1 MGGFFFDF
9 EAVRTTSSN
18 LRSTQDQC
26 IVNSDSESAIEDCLK
41 LTKQFEIV
49 DVPPLSELTA
59 EVRGTKVQKQLETPL
74 ARALI
79 SSAVVDGDCV
89 SFVPDARTHALALEV
104 NGVCKV
110 VDGKVVDGTVVDA
123 EAPLSSADD
132 EADDDA
138 ADNALLA
145 DELAEALLIARSGLG
160 LGLGLGL
167 G

>member
-59 EVRGTKVQKQLETPL
+59 EVRGARVEKQLETLASEKNPL
-74 ARALI
+74 AAPI
-79 SSAVVDGDCV
+79 
-89 SFVPDARTHALALEV
+89 HLEYY
-104 NGVCKV
+104 
-110 VDGKVVDGTVVDA
+110 
-123 EAPLSSADD
+123 
-132 EADDDA
+132 
-138 ADNALLA
+138 ALLA
-145 DELAEALLIARSGLG
+145 LVVVLYVDILDVAGIVARFQH
-160 LGLGLGL
+160 
-167 G
+167 